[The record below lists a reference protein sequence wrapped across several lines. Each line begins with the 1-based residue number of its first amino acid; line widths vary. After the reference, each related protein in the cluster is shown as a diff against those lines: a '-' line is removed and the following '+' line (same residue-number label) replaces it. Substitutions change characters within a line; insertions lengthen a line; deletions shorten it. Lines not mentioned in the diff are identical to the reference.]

1 VGAIKN
7 PKKFIFIAGFVTLVG
22 IGGLGLLLIYFF
34 HKAVWY
40 SILHVSIESLLRQF
54 ITGTVYA
61 IITLIPLVF
70 LLERRMLDATR
81 YFFADLMKK
90 FTVSTP
96 EIFLLSLCAGVGEE
110 LLFRGAI
117 QPWIGIWPT
126 SIIFIALHGYL
137 NPKDRP
143 MFIYGIVLLVVSAG
157 FGYLLQFSG
166 IYAAMTA
173 HFWIDVVLMLYLKR
187 NSGKHFVV

>member
-1 VGAIKN
+1 
-7 PKKFIFIAGFVTLVG
+7 
-22 IGGLGLLLIYFF
+22 
-34 HKAVWY
+34 
-40 SILHVSIESLLRQF
+40 
-54 ITGTVYA
+54 
-61 IITLIPLVF
+61 
-70 LLERRMLDATR
+70 MLDATR

-117 QPWIGIWPT
+117 QPWLGIWPT
-126 SIIFIALHGYL
+126 AIIFIALHGYL

-143 MFIYGIVLLVVSAG
+143 LFIYGMVLLLVSAG
-157 FGYLLQFSG
+157 FGYLLPFSG
-166 IYAAMTA
+166 IYAAMAA

-187 NSGKHFVV
+187 NSGKHFVG

>member
-1 VGAIKN
+1 MGSINN
-7 PKKFIFIAGFVTLVG
+7 PKKFIFIAGFVTLIG

-34 HKAVWY
+34 HKEVWHA
-40 SILHVSIESLLRQF
+40 IVNVGIESLLRQF

-61 IITLIPLVF
+61 LVTLIPLVL

-96 EIFLLSLCAGVGEE
+96 EIYLLSLCAGVGEE

-117 QPWIGIWPT
+117 HLAYCNHFYCFAWLFKSKRS
-126 SIIFIALHGYL
+126 SIIYLWHGFAAGECRFRLSVAVFRNICCYGCPFL
-137 NPKDRP
+137 DRRSPYVIPKT
-143 MFIYGIVLLVVSAG
+143 
-157 FGYLLQFSG
+157 Q
-166 IYAAMTA
+166 
-173 HFWIDVVLMLYLKR
+173 
-187 NSGKHFVV
+187 